1 MVLAQSTNTI
11 GYVGAGNANIYA
23 FPYPVFQQSHLVIS
37 VASPAG
43 VSSGLTLGDDY
54 TVSGLSPNGSP
65 ALPGSITLVDNGQPW
80 LTAGNLTTGWALV
93 ITRIV
98 PLLQSTSIRNQGD
111 FFPETLEDAFD
122 YLTMI
127 SQQQSTG
134 QLILTDVVTGHT
146 YLLLMVSGV
155 LSQQQLT

>member
-1 MVLAQSTNTI
+1 MTLAQSTNTV
-11 GYVGAGNANIYA
+11 GYVGAGNANVYS
-23 FPYPVFQQSHLVIS
+23 FPYPVFLASHLVVS

-43 VSSGLTLGDDY
+43 VASGLTLNTDY

-65 ALPGSITLVDNGQPW
+65 AMPGSITLINNSQAW
-80 LTAGNLTTGWALV
+80 LTGNNLTTGWSLV
-93 ITRIV
+93 ITRVV
-98 PLLQSTSIRNQGD
+98 PLIQNTSVRNQGD
-111 FFPETLEDAFD
+111 FYPATLEDAFD

-127 SQQQSTG
+127 AQQQSTG